1 LHWVHHVSPG
11 SWWVPGSQFTS
22 SSWRHPQHAARPVG
36 SISNSKHSSAQ
47 RFSVSIYTSRTAQGG
62 GGSFIDRGAIGQ
74 LSCWSVGDGVTGG
87 WSVDVRLPNSVDL
100 LGKFMYSSIFLF
112 VPLFVYLPACHPCC
126 LSIFLSLFLSIC
138 LSAIQLSSP
147 LSTVSI
153 YLSICLSVFLPIC
166 LSATLPIYL
175 SIFLSVCLSICLVVY
190 LCVCVSV
197 HLSICVS
204 ICLSTYLSICLNVY
218 LSFCNLPSCLSI
230 FLSINQ

>member
-1 LHWVHHVSPG
+1 MVILERSTVFRTTYLQELVKYGTAFLWKEALNPEYIWLHWVHHVSPG

-22 SSWRHPQHAARPVG
+22 SSWCHPQHASRPVG

-126 LSIFLSLFLSIC
+126 LSIYLSLFLSIYLFIYLYLC
-138 LSAIQLSSP
+138 L
-147 LSTVSI
+147 SI
-153 YLSICLSVFLPIC
+153 YLS
-166 LSATLPIYL
+166 
-175 SIFLSVCLSICLVVY
+175 
-190 LCVCVSV
+190 
-197 HLSICVS
+197 
-204 ICLSTYLSICLNVY
+204 
-218 LSFCNLPSCLSI
+218 NL
-230 FLSINQ
+230 